1 MGLTEF
7 REHDPFAPIVYSYP
21 GVTLLHEE
29 RSPFQEISVLG
40 HPRFGKILTL
50 DGVVQL
56 TEWDEFFYHE
66 MLVHPAMH
74 VHADPKEVLIVGGGD
89 GGSLREALKH
99 SSVERV
105 TIAEIDE
112 RVVEVSK
119 QYLPTL
125 NVGFS
130 HPKARVVHTDG
141 VKLVEGAAPI
151 YDVIIIDSTDPVGP
165 AEGLFASSFYQAAYK
180 ALKPN
185 GILVAQTESLLFHP
199 FIVRDVQQRLRGI
212 FPIVD
217 CYTQA
222 LATYAGNWWTFS
234 IASKSPSLRR
244 PQAGRRIK
252 ARYYSA
258 QVHRKAFL
266 TRTLYQRL
274 LNGTL
279 GW

>member
-1 MGLTEF
+1 MGSAEF

-21 GVTLLHEE
+21 GVTVLHEE
-29 RSPFQEISVLG
+29 RSPFQEISVLE
-40 HPRFGKILTL
+40 HPHFGKVLTL

-74 VHADPKEVLIVGGGD
+74 VHYDPLEVLIIGGGD

-99 SSVERV
+99 PGVQRV
-105 TIAEIDE
+105 TMAEIDQ

-119 QYLPTL
+119 QFFPTL
-125 NVGFS
+125 SVGFS
-130 HPKARVVHTDG
+130 NPKANVIHTDG
-141 VKLVEGAAPI
+141 VKLVEQVTST
-151 YDVIIIDSTDPVGP
+151 YDVIIVDSTDPVGQ
-165 AEGLFASSFYQAAYK
+165 AEALFTSPFYQAAHR
-180 ALKPN
+180 ALKSD
-185 GILVAQTESLLFHP
+185 GVLVAQTESLLFHAS
-199 FIVRDVQQRLRGI
+199 FVRDVQQRLREI

-234 IASKSPSLRR
+234 MASKTHDPRR
-244 PQAGRRIK
+244 PQANRRIK
-252 ARYYSA
+252 VRYYSA
-258 QVHRKAFL
+258 QVHHKAFL
-266 TRTLYQRL
+266 TRALYRRM

>member
-29 RSPFQEISVLG
+29 RSPFQAISVLE

-74 VHADPKEVLIVGGGD
+74 AHPDPKEVLIIGGGD

-105 TIAEIDE
+105 TMAEIDE

-119 QYLPTL
+119 RFFPTL

-130 HPKARVVHTDG
+130 HPKANVVHTDG
-141 VKLVEGAAPI
+141 VKLVEEAAPT
-151 YDVIIIDSTDPVGP
+151 YDIIIIDSTDPVGP
-165 AEGLFASSFYQAAYK
+165 AEGLFASSFYQAAYG
-180 ALKPN
+180 ALKPG
-185 GILVAQTESLLFHP
+185 GILVAQTESLLFHSS
-199 FIVRDVQQRLRGI
+199 IVQDVQQRLRDI
-212 FPIVD
+212 PIVD

-234 IASKSPSLRR
+234 IASKSHDPRR
-244 PQAGRRIK
+244 PQAGKRIK

-266 TRTLYQRL
+266 TRALYQRL